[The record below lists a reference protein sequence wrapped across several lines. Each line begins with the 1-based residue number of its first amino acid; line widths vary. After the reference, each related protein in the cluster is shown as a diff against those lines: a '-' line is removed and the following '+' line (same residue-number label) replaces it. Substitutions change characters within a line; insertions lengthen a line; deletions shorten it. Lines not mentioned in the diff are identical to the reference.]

1 MARYTDASCRLC
13 RRAGEKLF
21 LKGER
26 CLGPKCALT
35 RRAVAPG
42 MHGNSRRRRVSDYGL
57 QLREKQKAK
66 ATYGVLERQFR
77 RYYDL
82 ASRQANTG
90 FGLLSLLERRLDN
103 VVYRAGLAQSRAQA
117 RQLISHGHFQVNG
130 KRTGIPSYQVRPDD
144 LVKSLDAP
152 DDVKAEGAS
161 LPVWLT
167 EKDGGVLVGEITS
180 RDQIETA
187 LNEQLIVE
195 YYSR

>member
-42 MHGNSRRRRVSDYGL
+42 MHGNGRRRRVSDYGL

-77 RYYDL
+77 RYYDE

-90 FGLLSLLERRLDN
+90 FALLKILERRLDN

-130 KRTGIPSYQVRPDD
+130 KRLSIPSYMVKGDD
-144 LVKSLDAP
+144 LIKSLDAP
-152 DDVKAEGAS
+152 AEAKAENAS
-161 LPVWLT
+161 LPTWLT
-167 EKDGGVLVGEITS
+167 EKDGGVLAGEITS